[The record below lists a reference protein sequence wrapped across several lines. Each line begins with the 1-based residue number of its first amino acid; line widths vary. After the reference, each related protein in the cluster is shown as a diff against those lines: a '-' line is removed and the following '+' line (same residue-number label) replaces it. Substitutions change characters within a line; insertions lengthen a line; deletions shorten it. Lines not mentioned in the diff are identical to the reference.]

1 MDDDLA
7 YLRRAAQEAAGLLIQ
22 HDFRRLTER
31 FGYAL
36 AFDRPRALA
45 LEEDFRRAAAAAWPF
60 EGAEPEIHVKTFAVN
75 DTGLRAVAECMVP
88 LRERGAVLMELVLTG
103 AGASRAVTV
112 EHVTGR

>member
-1 MDDDLA
+1 MDDDLD
-7 YLRRAAQEAAGLLIQ
+7 YLRHAAQEAAGLLIQ
-22 HDFRRLTER
+22 HDFRCLTER

-45 LEEDFRRAAAAAWPF
+45 LEEDFRRAAAAWPF
-60 EGAEPEIHVKTFAVN
+60 EGAEPDIHIKTFAVN

-88 LRERGAVLMELVLTG
+88 AHESGAVLLELVLTG

-112 EHVTGR
+112 EQVTGR